1 MVTEMRMVGN
11 GKPGNVEMEMIG
23 NGRVVEMEG

>member
-1 MVTEMRMVGN
+1 VTEMRMVGN